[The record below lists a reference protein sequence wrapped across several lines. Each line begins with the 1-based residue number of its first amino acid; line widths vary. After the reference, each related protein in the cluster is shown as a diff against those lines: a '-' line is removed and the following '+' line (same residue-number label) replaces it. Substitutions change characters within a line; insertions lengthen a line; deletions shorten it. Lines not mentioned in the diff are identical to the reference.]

1 MQTLEERR
9 SNLFSKRIVITR
21 TRKNNNN
28 RTVMPL
34 SKLEIL
40 SDNPQLDAF
49 KDTQRFYQ
57 NKIDK

>member
-40 SDNPQLDAF
+40 SDNPQLETLRDTHRF
-49 KDTQRFYQ
+49 CKD
-57 NKIDK
+57 KLDK